1 MSDSLKQN
9 YKLSYKTQRH
19 ITSLFVLNA
28 GSQKCEG
35 GYGWGPGIRDHFL
48 IHHVAFGT
56 GTYVAAGKTY
66 RVSAGQTFIAYPGE
80 TISYCADE
88 HDPWEYIWV
97 GFGGSDAR
105 FLLEQTDFSPDNP
118 VMITDHGGKLK
129 PLMQAVYRSH
139 GNQPHDSV
147 RMTGSLYMLLSYLM
161 EYAKKQSDRGDDAM
175 LAYVRR
181 AAEYVSDNYARP
193 ITVDDM
199 ARFAGVSRSWLYRS
213 FKQHLS
219 VSPISYLNSFRIE
232 QARIL
237 LSNSALSVGE
247 VSCSVG
253 FDDPFYFSK
262 VFKSLTGE
270 SPRAYIKAH
279 RKTDF

>member
-1 MSDSLKQN
+1 MSDTFQKN

-19 ITSLFVLNA
+19 LTSLFVLNA

-48 IHHVAFGT
+48 IH
-56 GTYVAAGKTY
+56 YVALGSGRYTAGGKTHHV
-66 RVSAGQTFIAYPGE
+66 RAGQAFIAYPGE
-80 TISYCADE
+80 TISYNADE
-88 HDPWEYIWV
+88 QDPWEYIWV

-105 FLLEQTDFSPDNP
+105 FLLEQTDFSPQKP
-118 VMITDHGGKLK
+118 VISTGGGRLK
-129 PLMQAVYRSH
+129 ELLMAIYRSH
-139 GNQPHDSV
+139 GSKAHDSV
-147 RMTGSLYMLLSYLM
+147 RMSGCLYMLLSYLM
-161 EYAKKQSDRGDDAM
+161 ECAKKQSDAAGDAM

-199 ARFAGVSRSWLYRS
+199 ANYAGVSRSWLYRS

-219 VSPISYLNSFRIE
+219 VSPIFYLNSFRIE

-237 LSNSALSVGE
+237 LSHRSLSVSE

-262 VFKSLTGE
+262 VFKSHIGQ

-279 RKTDF
+279 RKTAH